1 MSHRYD
7 HDRCNNEG
15 RQNESSSNAC
25 LMAARSLGAVD
36 MLIAALLRVALGS
49 LV

>member
-1 MSHRYD
+1 MMVAIMRVAKMSP
-7 HDRCNNEG
+7 
-15 RQNESSSNAC
+15 SSNAC

-36 MLIAALLRVALGS
+36 MLITALLRIVALGS